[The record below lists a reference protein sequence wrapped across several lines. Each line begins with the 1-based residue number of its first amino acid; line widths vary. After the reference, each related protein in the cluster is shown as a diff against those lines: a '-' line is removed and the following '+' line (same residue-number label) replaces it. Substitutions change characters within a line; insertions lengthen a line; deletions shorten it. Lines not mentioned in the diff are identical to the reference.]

1 MKPEDVTII
10 GAGPAGIA
18 AAVQLKRFGFE
29 PVVLERE
36 RIGGVLVNAH
46 LVENY
51 PGFPEGIRGAD
62 LVKLFEAQLRRIG
75 VSVRFEEVI
84 ALDYSDVFRIQTSRR
99 LLSTRI
105 VVIASGTRPRP
116 VEGIAITGNAASR
129 VLFEV
134 HPIAE
139 AEGKTV
145 AIVGAGDGAF
155 DYALNLSRRNRVI
168 VLNRTA
174 RRRCLP
180 LLWERAR
187 RIPQISYRENA
198 VLTAVDESGER
209 LSLTGTQPDGTWELE
224 ADYVILAIG
233 RIPRLDFLSE
243 GLKARMARLEEEGRL
258 YQIGDVKNGLYRQVS
273 IAVGDG
279 VRAAMSI
286 CERFGD
292 S

>member
-1 MKPEDVTII
+1 MKLEDVAIV
-10 GAGPAGIA
+10 GAGPAGVA
-18 AAVQLKRFGFE
+18 AALQLKRFGFE
-29 PVVLERE
+29 PVVFERE
-36 RIGGVLVNAH
+36 HIGGLLVNAH

-62 LVKLFEAQLRRIG
+62 LAKLFEAQLRRVG

-84 ALDYSDVFRIQTSRR
+84 ALDYTDVFRIQTSRR
-99 LLSTRI
+99 LFTSRI
-105 VVIASGTRPRP
+105 VVIASGTRHRLL
-116 VEGIAITGNAASR
+116 EGITIAGNAASR
-129 VLFEV
+129 ILFEV

-145 AIVGAGDGAF
+145 AIVGAGDAAF

-198 VLTAVDESGER
+198 VLTAVGENGER
-209 LSLTGTQPDGTWELE
+209 LSLTGTQPGGTWELE